1 MAKTTRIEASL
12 KITPQIKG
20 TYYSFSYT
28 EERQINDGDDVEYEK
43 NKLWDE
49 VYDTVANQINQTTEN
64 F

>member
-1 MAKTTRIEASL
+1 MAKTTTIRASL
-12 KITPQIKG
+12 KITPKIKDV
-20 TYYSFSYT
+20 YYSFEYM